1 MRPRS
6 HAGEGLDGAFK
17 KKKKKKKKIQLIF
30 PRNIFEKDSI
40 KAFATSRE

>member
-1 MRPRS
+1 MRARGWTGHTS
-6 HAGEGLDGAFK
+6 F